1 MSRIRPTE
9 LIPVGRVLRPHG
21 LKGLLRVHS
30 DAGADLPFEA
40 GRTVYLRVG
49 KKAPECFK
57 VVSIKPQ
64 KGMSLLRLDG
74 ITSPEQAEPYRSAD
88 VLVDRGDLRRDG
100 DEHFWYELIG
110 LEVHL
115 DTGEAIGTI
124 SRIIPTGA
132 NDIYVVG
139 RGKRE
144 ILVPAVTEVVKAIDL
159 ESGKMII
166 SPMEGLLDLNEV

>member
-1 MSRIRPTE
+1 
-9 LIPVGRVLRPHG
+9 
-21 LKGLLRVHS
+21 
-30 DAGADLPFEA
+30 
-40 GRTVYLRVG
+40 VG

-74 ITSPEQAEPYRSAD
+74 ITTPEQAETYRSAD

-100 DEHFWYELIG
+100 YEHFWYELIG

-132 NDIYVVG
+132 NDIYVVR

-159 ESGKMII
+159 
-166 SPMEGLLDLNEV
+166 